1 MCIIEGENVSSYPNY
16 FLEAQ
21 LFLSNIAEL
30 CSSHPE
36 HSSISLDIETGSSRI
51 IDLFSI
57 AHNKATVPVGIHLQE
72 NGIGISDGSL
82 VYCPSW
88 AMTLTNSY
96 LRFSG
101 IIIHDSVLNDI
112 SDITPIHV
120 VGPGIIIARNGA
132 SFYVDKE
139 EWSYISESDTVV
151 IQPNQR
157 DSEKQLLLL
166 ISWLKS
172 NIFAWDL
179 LWNKHRQSAF
189 YKSIEDSLYI
199 PNLND
204 VQLDMLC
211 SLTRTLLQCEAK
223 FVSDYNCSELDGE
236 FRDSDEDIDKFNTEV
251 LSILRKLE
259 KIFEEYYHVPDK
271 EKEIISHELKLKGY
285 FSYSE

>member
-1 MCIIEGENVSSYPNY
+1 
-16 FLEAQ
+16 
-21 LFLSNIAEL
+21 
-30 CSSHPE
+30 
-36 HSSISLDIETGSSRI
+36 
-51 IDLFSI
+51 
-57 AHNKATVPVGIHLQE
+57 
-72 NGIGISDGSL
+72 
-82 VYCPSW
+82 
-88 AMTLTNSY
+88 MTLTNSY

-101 IIIHDSVLNDI
+101 IVIHDSVLNDI

-139 EWSYISESDTVV
+139 EWSYVSESDTVV

-157 DSEKQLLLL
+157 DSETQLLLL

-172 NIFAWDL
+172 NIFTWDL

-199 PNLND
+199 PNLED
-204 VQLDMLC
+204 SQLEQLC
-211 SLTRTLLQCEAK
+211 NLTQTLLQCEAK
-223 FVSDYNCSELDGE
+223 FVSDYNCSELDGD
-236 FRDSDEDIDKFNTEV
+236 FKDSDEDIDIFNTEV

-259 KIFEEYYHVPDK
+259 KIFEEYYHVADR
-271 EKEIISHELKLKGY
+271 EKEVISHELKLKGY